1 MKVRL
6 ILLGA
11 AFVGAAAFGIS
22 KGINTD
28 YITPEFTFSPDHHY
42 AVTVPV
48 FHFEAAEQADDRK
61 NQIVEVQTHRVIGVI
76 TGEPGYDRALNYH
89 ETAPPRWSQDSSLL
103 LWKVNGKWNPD
114 ALMLVRIEGN
124 KIKWQIDLLHTAQQ
138 AVLEETRK
146 AAPEQYAAAKKAN
159 AGSGLAFP
167 DGFTIDVTTDGE
179 DTKTVGLPLIVH
191 ADLTANPKA
200 IEDLPNLN
208 SYLDAVVEEG
218 GRFTVNDFH
227 LGARKQ

>member
-1 MKVRL
+1 
-6 ILLGA
+6 
-11 AFVGAAAFGIS
+11 
-22 KGINTD
+22 
-28 YITPEFTFSPDHHY
+28 
-42 AVTVPV
+42 
-48 FHFEAAEQADDRK
+48 
-61 NQIVEVQTHRVIGVI
+61 
-76 TGEPGYDRALNYH
+76 
-89 ETAPPRWSQDSSLL
+89 
-103 LWKVNGKWNPD
+103 
-114 ALMLVRIEGN
+114 MLVRIEGN

-167 DGFTIDVTTDGE
+167 DGFKIDVTTDGE
-179 DTKTVGLPLIVH
+179 DMKTVGLPLVVH

-200 IEDLPNLN
+200 IEDLPNLD

-218 GRFTVNDFH
+218 GRFTVKDFH